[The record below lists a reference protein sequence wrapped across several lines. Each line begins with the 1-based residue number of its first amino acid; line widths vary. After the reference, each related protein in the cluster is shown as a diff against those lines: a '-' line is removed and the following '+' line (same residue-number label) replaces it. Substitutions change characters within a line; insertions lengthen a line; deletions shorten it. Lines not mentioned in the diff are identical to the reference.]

1 MKLDLAKYE
10 TDPSYGIP
18 PDLFNAIDDLGK
30 ALNSSKVKPK
40 IIGKALRQMHPYLL
54 NQLGLGVCFQ
64 FTKRAGDQRLNLTLE
79 KASIEIWGNLLD

>member
-18 PDLFNAIDDLGK
+18 PDLKKAVDDLGK
-30 ALNSSKVKPK
+30 VLNSYKVRPK

-54 NQLGLGVCFQ
+54 NQLGLGISFQ
-64 FTKRAGDQRLNLTLE
+64 YAKRAGDQRLNLILE
-79 KASIEIWGNLLD
+79 KASKELWD